1 MNLTHRLARPFFQAV
16 LVTLVMLLILVGLD
30 LGFPAGGSF
39 WDQFFTEDQTL
50 DYFCEESAREA
61 LFRHKVNTYTNIVY
75 FLAGAWGILKGLGD
89 RKRGGRTY
97 LRRHPE
103 WSLIYGVAAVL
114 VFLGSTLFHAGLTL
128 WTEWADLAGVYA
140 IALMLGC
147 MTLHR
152 LRGLVLRRHSASWP
166 FVLLYLVLWVA
177 ACASIFTIK
186 SWYLVL
192 GTILVIAI
200 GVFLINSMTAPDKT
214 WRWFAGSMGFAVL
227 AVAFFAMDVHRI
239 GCDPQAWIQPH
250 GNWHVCA
257 ALSFLFYYRFV
268 RSSTANH
275 AAL

>member
-1 MNLTHRLARPFFQAV
+1 MNLRHRLARPFTHALLASLIV
-16 LVTLVMLLILVGLD
+16 LAIMVGLD
-30 LGFPAGGSF
+30 LGFPRGGSF
-39 WDQFFTEDQTL
+39 WDQFVTEENTL
-50 DYFCEESAREA
+50 DFFCEQSAHGA
-61 LFRHKVNTYTNIVY
+61 LFRHKVNTYTNLLY
-75 FLAGAWGILKGLGD
+75 FFAGAWGILKGLSD
-89 RKRGGRTY
+89 IRRGGRTY

-103 WSLIYGVAAVL
+103 WSFLYGAGAVL
-114 VFLGSTLFHAGLTL
+114 VFAGSTLFHAGLTV

-152 LRGLVLRRHSASWP
+152 VRGLLVRQHTASWP
-166 FVLLYLVLWVA
+166 FIVLYVVLWSA

-192 GTILVIAI
+192 GAIAVIA
-200 GVFLINSMTAPDKT
+200 GGGLLILRHTAPDKS

-227 AVAFFAMDVHRI
+227 AVAFFAMDIQRI

-250 GNWHVCA
+250 GNWHICA
-257 ALSFLFYYRFV
+257 ALSFLLYYRFV
-268 RSSTANH
+268 RSSTASH